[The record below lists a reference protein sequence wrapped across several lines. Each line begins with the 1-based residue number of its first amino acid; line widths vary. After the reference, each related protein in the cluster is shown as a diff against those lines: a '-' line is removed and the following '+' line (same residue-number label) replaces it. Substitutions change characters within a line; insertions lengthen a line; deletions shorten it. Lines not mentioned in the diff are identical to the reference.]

1 MGKSILKILDLTTIL
16 EITILCKHA
25 PEPYVI
31 PALGYFFRYGFSEEK
46 EILFIKNALDLV
58 KNSS

>member
-31 PALGYFFRYGFSEEK
+31 PALGYFSDTVSLKKKKFY
-46 EILFIKNALDLV
+46 L
-58 KNSS
+58 